1 MKLIPAIDLK
11 NNKCVRL
18 TEGKK
23 NTSTVYNDN
32 PIDQA
37 KFFEQEGS
45 ERIHIVDLDAAFG
58 QPEINKK
65 TILNIK
71 KIIKIPIQLGGG
83 IRNNKDV
90 EFWINNNIEYLVIGS
105 MAVKEVEK
113 TLSIINLYED
123 KIYISLDQLKEKIM
137 VSGWTEKTKLD
148 YKDVIKIYN
157 KSKIRGFVFTD
168 ISRDGMMSGLNIS
181 LIEKNL
187 SIVKKKM
194 IVGGG
199 LSNYTDLEELKKI
212 NNIYLE
218 GVITGKSFYS
228 GAIEINK
235 AIKILKTKC

>member
-235 AIKILKTKC
+235 AIKILKT